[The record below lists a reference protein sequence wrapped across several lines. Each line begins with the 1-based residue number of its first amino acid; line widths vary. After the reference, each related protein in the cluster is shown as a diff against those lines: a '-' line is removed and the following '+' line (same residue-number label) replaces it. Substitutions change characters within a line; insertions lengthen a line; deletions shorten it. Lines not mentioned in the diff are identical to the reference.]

1 MLHVREAAPALGVSQ
16 QRQGR
21 PPTARGALARLGT
34 AALWAPEQSY
44 RRLAPAVQPWSPS
57 LRGAAQD
64 LTPPHLAHQATRD
77 ATLLPLFDDSNSALL
92 PLFDPA
98 LSPRNTALVA
108 CVDGGTAPRSG
119 QGMAW
124 AFGGVARRA

>member
-1 MLHVREAAPALGVSQ
+1 MLHVREAAPALGVPAAAGLATRGSRCPRAWV
-16 QRQGR
+16 RQTSGLQSR
-21 PPTARGALARLGT
+21 ASATWPPQCSPGASLSE
-34 AALWAPEQSY
+34 APPKAS
-44 RRLAPAVQPWSPS
+44 
-57 LRGAAQD
+57 
-64 LTPPHLAHQATRD
+64 TPPPLAHQATRD